1 MLGLLVVVLIW
12 GLNFPIIK
20 VPLEVLPPFAVNA
33 LRFGISTLT
42 LGLIW
47 AVDARRSGIPFFQPM
62 RERPVALLALGILG
76 HATYQ
81 ALFILGIVRTP
92 AGTGALLIAS
102 SPLWTALIGHF
113 SGLDRLNGRAAFA
126 LAVCAAGVAVVILG
140 EAGGVAVGGS
150 LAGSL
155 LMLAGGVAWAL
166 YTVFSR
172 PVLTSGVNPMGLTF
186 FSVAAAAPLLLALGV
201 PDLVAQDWSRV
212 SPAAWGAL
220 AFSGILSTGVSY
232 ALWNEGVRKLGPA
245 RTGAFSNLTPFVA
258 LLASYVL
265 LHETITLTQVFGG
278 LLIVGGLIL
287 MRRK

>member
-20 VPLEVLPPFAVNA
+20 VTLEVLPPFAVNA
-33 LRFGISTLT
+33 LRFSISALT

-47 AVDARRSGIPFFQPM
+47 AVEARRSGIPFFRPL
-62 RERPVALLALGILG
+62 RERPGAVLALGILG
-76 HATYQ
+76 HLTYQ
-81 ALFILGIVRTP
+81 VLFILGIARTP
-92 AGTGALLIAS
+92 AGTGALLIAA
-102 SPLWTALIGHF
+102 SPIWTALVGHF

-140 EAGGVAVGGS
+140 EAGGATVGGS
-150 LAGSL
+150 IAGSL
-155 LMLAGGVAWAL
+155 FMLAGGVAWAL

-172 PVLTSGVNPMGLTF
+172 PVLTSGVAPMGLTF
-186 FSVAAAAPLLLALGV
+186 FSVAAAAPFLLALGV
-201 PDLVAQDWSRV
+201 PDLAAQDWSRV
-212 SPAAWGAL
+212 GLSAWGAL
-220 AFSGILSTGVSY
+220 LFSGVLSTGIAY

-258 LLASYVL
+258 LLTSYL
-265 LHETITLTQVFGG
+265 LLREPVTLTQVCGG
-278 LLIVGGLIL
+278 ALIIGGLIL